1 MHPAWFIVI
10 PEQADTGRR
19 ADTRDQAAAPV
30 QEVRMIVDAE
40 ELDALRQLVNTGVA
54 KAAGILSEMAGS

>member
-1 MHPAWFIVI
+1 
-10 PEQADTGRR
+10 
-19 ADTRDQAAAPV
+19 
-30 QEVRMIVDAE
+30 MIVDAE